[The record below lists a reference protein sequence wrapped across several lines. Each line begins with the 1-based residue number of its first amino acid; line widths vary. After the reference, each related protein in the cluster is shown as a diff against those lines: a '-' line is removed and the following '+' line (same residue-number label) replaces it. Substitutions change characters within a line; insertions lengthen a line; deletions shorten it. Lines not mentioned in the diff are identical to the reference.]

1 MSGENDYT
9 PGYTKIQN
17 YIREQI
23 QNGTYTIGS
32 KIPSESELAQMFSV
46 SRVTANKALKEMAVL
61 GILERVR
68 GQGSFIASTSPIN
81 TQSRAFASAS
91 LSMDINSRR
100 RHHLVQ
106 FRTVGA
112 YPEIAELAN
121 IPVGESVY
129 ELILENKSH
138 DGSDE
143 ISSID
148 FIYIPASIVS
158 EDITSSLAFFQDHF
172 VFEYFEKRL
181 NISPRFMKV
190 YTNIPQ
196 YSFLG
201 QAEDYFGHSES
212 LLIWDTEIYDYQM
225 KLLGVSY
232 TVSPDHSKRLPLF
245 TFRLQ

>member
-1 MSGENDYT
+1 MSNENDYT
-9 PGYTKIQN
+9 PGYTRIQN

-23 QNGTYTIGS
+23 QNGTYTVGC

-46 SRVTANKALKEMAVL
+46 SRVTANKALKELAVL
-61 GILERVR
+61 GMLDRVR

-100 RHHLVQ
+100 RHHLIQ

-112 YPEIAELAN
+112 YPEIAELAH

-129 ELILENKSH
+129 ELILENKNH
-138 DGSDE
+138 DESNE
-143 ISSID
+143 VSSID

-158 EDITSSLAFFQDHF
+158 EDITSSLSFFQDHF
-172 VFEYFEKRL
+172 VLEYFQKRL
-181 NISPRFMKV
+181 NILPKFMKV

-196 YSFLG
+196 YSFLEKAG
-201 QAEDYFGHSES
+201 ELLGHTDS
-212 LLIWDTEIYDYQM
+212 LLIWDTEIYDNQM
-225 KLLGVSY
+225 KLLAVSY
-232 TVSPDHSKRLPLF
+232 TVSPDHSKQLPLF

>member
-1 MSGENDYT
+1 MSGTNDYT
-9 PGYTKIQN
+9 PGYAKIQN

-23 QNGTYTIGS
+23 QNGTYTVGS

-46 SRVTANKALKEMAVL
+46 SRLTANKALKELAVL
-61 GILERVR
+61 GILDRIR
-68 GQGSFIASTSPIN
+68 GQGSFIAATTPIN
-81 TQSRAFASAS
+81 TQSRAFASAA
-91 LSMDINSRR
+91 LTMDINSRR

-112 YPEIAELAN
+112 YPEIAELAG
-121 IPVGESVY
+121 IPVGENVY
-129 ELILENKSH
+129 ELILENRSH
-138 DGSDE
+138 DESE
-143 ISSID
+143 ELSSVD
-148 FIYIPASIVS
+148 FIYIPASIVT
-158 EDITSSLAFFQDHF
+158 EDITSSLSFFQDHF

-181 NISPRFMKV
+181 NILPKFMKV

-201 QAEDYFGHSES
+201 QAEELLGRSES
-212 LLIWDTEIYDYQM
+212 LLIWDTEIYDNHM

-232 TVSPDHSKRLPLF
+232 TVSSDHSKRLPLF

>member
-1 MSGENDYT
+1 MPVTDDYT
-9 PGYTKIQN
+9 PGYAKIQN

-23 QNGTYTIGS
+23 QNGTYTVGS

-46 SRVTANKALKEMAVL
+46 SRVTANKALKELAVL

-68 GQGSFIASTSPIN
+68 GQGSFVASTSPIN
-81 TQSRAFASAS
+81 TQSRAFASAA

-100 RHHLVQ
+100 RHRLIQ

-112 YPEIAELAN
+112 YPEIAELAG
-121 IPVGESVY
+121 IPAGESVY
-129 ELILENKSH
+129 ELILENKSS

-143 ISSID
+143 LCSVD
-148 FIYIPASIVS
+148 YIYIPASMVT

-181 NISPRFMKV
+181 NLLPKFMKV

-196 YSFLG
+196 YAFLAQAGELLG
-201 QAEDYFGHSES
+201 QSES
-212 LLIWDTEIYDYQM
+212 LLIWDTEIYDGQM
-225 KLLGVSY
+225 KLLAVSY